1 MLLVYVYCYGL
12 VLFLEVY
19 LNILGKKLKSGFS
32 FVYEILNLYLFNQI
46 INDNFFN
53 IVILVGNS

>member
-1 MLLVYVYCYGL
+1 MLLVYVYFWFGCYGL

-32 FVYEILNLYLFNQI
+32 FVYEILNLYLFN
-46 INDNFFN
+46 
-53 IVILVGNS
+53 